1 MDDRELLEVPKT
13 RKTVFDGA
21 LIHVD
26 HMQVTLPDGREALR
40 EIVVH
45 GGAAAIVP
53 VDGDGNVTLVRQ
65 HRVAVDEVMLE
76 IPAGKL
82 DHPGE
87 DPLACAKRELE
98 EETGLAA
105 EHWTLLSPVITTP
118 GFCTERIG
126 LYLATGLSRRKAH
139 LDEDEFLR
147 VVKMPLREAIARVM
161 SGELHDAKSA
171 LGLLLAEKHLQQA
184 ND

>member
-1 MDDRELLEVPKT
+1 MDDRELLELPIA
-13 RKTVFDGA
+13 RETVFSGA

-26 HMQVTLPDGREALR
+26 HMRVTLPDGREALR

-53 VDGDGNVTLVRQ
+53 VDEEGNVTLVRQ

-87 DPLACAKRELE
+87 DPLCCAQRELE
-98 EETGLAA
+98 EETGLRA
-105 EHWTLLSPVITTP
+105 ESWTLLCPAITTP

-126 LYLATGLSRRKAH
+126 LYLATGLKPCKPH
-139 LDEDEFLR
+139 LDADEFLN
-147 VVKMPLREAIARVM
+147 VVKMPLSEAIARVI